1 MLTLLNMLGIQIR
14 ITFETPENLVIM
26 PPEQQI
32 DPTFSACSRSS
43 NGQILR
49 KTHMGQPNDNVAAL
63 VNSKMTS

>member
-1 MLTLLNMLGIQIR
+1 
-14 ITFETPENLVIM
+14 VIM
-26 PPEQQI
+26 SPEQQI

-63 VNSKMTS
+63 VNSKMTSYSTSNFHGRLNLAWRKVLAV